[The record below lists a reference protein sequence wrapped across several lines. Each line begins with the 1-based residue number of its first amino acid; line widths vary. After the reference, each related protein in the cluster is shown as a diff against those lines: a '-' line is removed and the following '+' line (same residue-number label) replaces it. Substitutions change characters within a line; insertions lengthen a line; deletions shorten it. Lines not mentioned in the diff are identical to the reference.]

1 MGGKFTLCNGHL
13 NGFTIW
19 EKLDRAVATMKWIEK
34 FPATKVIHLECGSSD
49 HEPILIRLNG
59 IPKIRQ
65 KPWRFEHMWLEEEG
79 CRETVEEE
87 WSREAQA
94 HVMVRV
100 ESKIGY
106 YQSKL
111 RWWHRVARQ
120 MMQLSVGSPWVG
132 CFG

>member
-19 EKLDRAVATMKWIEK
+19 ERLDRAVATMKWIEK
-34 FPATKVIHLECGSSD
+34 FPVTKVMHLECGSLD

-65 KPWRFEHMWLEEEG
+65 KPWRFKHMWLEEEG
-79 CRETVEEE
+79 CRETVKEE

-94 HVMVRV
+94 HAMVRV
-100 ESKIGY
+100 EIKIGY
-106 YQSKL
+106 CQSKL
-111 RWWHRVARQ
+111 KWWHRVAIRNITRQ
-120 MMQLSVGSPWVG
+120 LKEKRIIVT
-132 CFG
+132 